1 MVNQSMM
8 RAKRENLHW
17 LHTKMTGDTVIRP
30 TEIDQAHKFS
40 GTDRPGPE
48 VIARP
53 QQSNLNVV
61 SLKRIVHHD
70 LDLGNMRLV
79 EPQSCNCLTDLCV
92 TMRTQG

>member
-1 MVNQSMM
+1 
-8 RAKRENLHW
+8 
-17 LHTKMTGDTVIRP
+17 
-30 TEIDQAHKFS
+30 
-40 GTDRPGPE
+40 
-48 VIARP
+48 
-53 QQSNLNVV
+53 V